1 MDNDWKNRLGTVY
14 STNSDFKYELGN
26 NQEEADTLEPNKQNL
41 KVFLDKKAR
50 KGKIVTIIEGFIG
63 KDDDLKELGKF
74 LKTKCGVGGSAKN
87 SQIIIQGNL
96 KDKIVNLLKDKGY
109 KVKIYFKL
117 KFQSVYQKK

>member
-1 MDNDWKNRLGTVY
+1 MENDWKERLGMVY
-14 STNSDFKYELGN
+14 STNSDFEYEYEN
-26 NQEEADTLEPNKQNL
+26 TEEEKNTLEPQKQNL

-63 KDDDLKELGKF
+63 TEDDLKELGKY

-96 KDKIVNLLKDKGY
+96 KEKIANLLKEKQY
-109 KVKIYFKL
+109 KVK
-117 KFQSVYQKK
+117 S